1 MESSSPGDGLVATVP
16 HVYSGALLHGLFANE
31 FCGRR
36 DLRIALKFI
45 RYPHEGFWILPQYI
59 PKRLA
64 AVFADRTGCTH
75 CFLQWIYRRLG
86 GWCGHRHCHMHIRG
100 GPSKLWQI
108 LRRFFPAP
116 DDAAQFIRL
125 LLSVPIP
132 VGKPSACPA
141 NNLVTLWPPP
151 NTDLMDWYNWR
162 KSVLW
167 L

>member
-100 GPSKLWQI
+100 GPSRLWQI

-116 DDAAQFIRL
+116 DDAAQFIHCWHIKGVAGRSEL
-125 LLSVPIP
+125 ES
-132 VGKPSACPA
+132 KA
-141 NNLVTLWPPP
+141 
-151 NTDLMDWYNWR
+151 
-162 KSVLW
+162 SVLQRPADCCC
-167 L
+167 LCPFPRGTVGLSGK